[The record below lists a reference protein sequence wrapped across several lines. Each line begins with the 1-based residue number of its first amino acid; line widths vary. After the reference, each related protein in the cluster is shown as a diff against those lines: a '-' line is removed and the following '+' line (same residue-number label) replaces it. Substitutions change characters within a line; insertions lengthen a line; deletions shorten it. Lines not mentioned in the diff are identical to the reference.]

1 MENLRGI
8 LFMTLSM
15 GGFAIEDLFLKILS
29 EKVPVSQILVYVG
42 LSATFL
48 LGFISLIK
56 GIPIK
61 GSNIIKNKF

>member
-1 MENLRGI
+1 
-8 LFMTLSM
+8 MTLSM

-48 LGFISLIK
+48 LGFISIIK
-56 GIPIK
+56 DIPILEN
-61 GSNIIKNKF
+61 NIIKINFS